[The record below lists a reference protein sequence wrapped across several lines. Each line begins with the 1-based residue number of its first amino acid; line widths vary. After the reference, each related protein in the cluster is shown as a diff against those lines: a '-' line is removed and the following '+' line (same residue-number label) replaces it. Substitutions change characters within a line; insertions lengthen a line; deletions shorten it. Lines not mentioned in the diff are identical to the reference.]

1 MFDEYGPVDDDGSLD
16 DGSLDD
22 GSLVDELF
30 DHLTRHFTHSEVED
44 EQGHFDHFTHDELTY
59 DEVDA
64 VDPGLL
70 SYLRVHPEVFEGSPP
85 VIDLPYPFRLQ
96 KVE

>member
-1 MFDEYGPVDDDGSLD
+1 MFDEYGPVDDDGSLDDGSLDDGSLD

-44 EQGHFDHFTHDELTY
+44 EQGHFDHFDHFVEATHDELTY

-64 VDPGLL
+64 VRLRYRTAFNRYVTGLL
-70 SYLRVHPEVFEGSPP
+70 S
-85 VIDLPYPFRLQ
+85 
-96 KVE
+96 

>member
-64 VDPGLL
+64 VRLRYRTAFNRYVTGLL
-70 SYLRVHPEVFEGSPP
+70 S
-85 VIDLPYPFRLQ
+85 
-96 KVE
+96 

>member
-22 GSLVDELF
+22 GSLDDGSLVEEF
-30 DHLTRHFTHSEVED
+30 EEVE
-44 EQGHFDHFTHDELTY
+44 ECEWTLAAEVQLTY

>member
-22 GSLVDELF
+22 GSLVEELF
-30 DHLTRHFTHSEVED
+30 DD
-44 EQGHFDHFTHDELTY
+44 FTHDELTY